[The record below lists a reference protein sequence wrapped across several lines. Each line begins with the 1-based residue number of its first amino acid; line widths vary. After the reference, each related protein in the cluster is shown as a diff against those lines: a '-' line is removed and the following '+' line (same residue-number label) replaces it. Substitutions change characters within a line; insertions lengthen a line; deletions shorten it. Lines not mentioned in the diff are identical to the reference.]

1 MGEVIHNAF
10 IFDRNYTMQELIK
23 MMDFLRKEV
32 RKPIDAQLHKYVLEK
47 FLYYYYLREHLYGD
61 EILEMLKKETG
72 SFRFI
77 VKTHDSEESVVVV
90 FKNENH

>member
-1 MGEVIHNAF
+1 MSFGIYNAF

-47 FLYYYYLREHLYGD
+47 
-61 EILEMLKKETG
+61 ILVLLL
-72 SFRFI
+72 
-77 VKTHDSEESVVVV
+77 SERASLW
-90 FKNENH
+90 